1 MKDFI
6 QTYQR
11 DISLFE
17 RKYSLLIFVMECIE
31 LNSKYMK
38 KFRSTQPCVST
49 NSCTELSK
57 TLFFP
62 VSIDNSNATNSDG
75 QRLRRCGNFYYE
87 I

>member
-11 DISLFE
+11 DLSLFE
-17 RKYSLLIFVMECIE
+17 RKYCLLIFVMECIE

-49 NSCTELSK
+49 NSFTELSK